1 MGGTVPSAPH
11 ASRFV
16 WTDSQRRVLLV
27 LLTFFFAF
35 LVARYAFNTM
45 YVSDPQPE
53 VPPRFDELAD
63 RIDPN
68 TADWQALAALPG
80 LGEKRARD
88 IVDYR
93 ERKRNLAH
101 DPALVVFDAPGD
113 LLYVR
118 GVGVAI
124 VEGLKPY
131 LLFPA
136 SRPATNRSATTTA
149 L

>member
-11 ASRFV
+11 ASRFA

-27 LLTFFFAF
+27 LLTVF
-35 LVARYAFNTM
+35 LVFLAARYAFNTM

-53 VPPRFDELAD
+53 VPSRFDELAD

-80 LGEKRARD
+80 LGERKARD

-93 ERKRNLAH
+93 ERKRVEAH

-124 VEGLKPY
+124 IEGLKPY
-131 LLFPA
+131 LQFPA